1 MTPPMLEHE
10 ITGLQHKL
18 LEMAGLVEQMLR
30 QAVESVLTRDKALA
44 QLVVDT
50 DDKIDLLENEI
61 ESSCIQLIAL
71 HQPVATELRFLTT
84 AMKVNH
90 NIERIADKSVAIA
103 KRSIELLEH
112 PPVKPFV
119 DLPYAAQ
126 VIQLMVKDVLDA
138 FVNRDAEYALK
149 IRERDSEVDEIYEK
163 MLNELLTILSE
174 TSQTYPTGYQS
185 PTAFPPF
192 GADRRPRCTYRRR
205 GLLPRQRRC
214 YPTFLNSPNTNPYQA
229 EPFNCRSFLSK
240 KSRFGE
246 EDRDLEIPPTIKIP
260 VQFSPDKNGYPVV
273 GRGF

>member
-1 MTPPMLEHE
+1 MTSPMLEHE

-18 LEMAGLVEQMLR
+18 LEMAGLAEQMLR

-103 KRSIELLEH
+103 KRSIELSEH

-126 VIQLMVKDVLDA
+126 VIQSMVKDVLDA
-138 FVNRDAEYALK
+138 FVNRDAEYALR
-149 IRERDSEVDEIYEK
+149 IRERDSEVDEIYER

-174 TSQTYPTGYQS
+174 HPKLIQPGIS
-185 PTAFPPF
+185 
-192 GADRRPRCTYRRR
+192 
-205 GLLPRQRRC
+205 LLLLFRHLERIGD
-214 YPTFLNSPNTNPYQA
+214 LA
-229 EPFNCRSFLSK
+229 AHI
-240 KSRFGE
+240 GE
-246 EDRDLEIPPTIKIP
+246 EVYYLVKGDVIRH
-260 VQFSPDKNGYPVV
+260 S
-273 GRGF
+273 

>member
-18 LEMAGLVEQMLR
+18 LEMAGLAEQMLR

-103 KRSIELLEH
+103 KRSIELSEH

-126 VIQLMVKDVLDA
+126 VIQSMVKDVLDA

-149 IRERDSEVDEIYEK
+149 IRERDSEVDEIYER

-174 TSQTYPTGYQS
+174 HPKLIQPGIS
-185 PTAFPPF
+185 
-192 GADRRPRCTYRRR
+192 
-205 GLLPRQRRC
+205 LLLLFRHLERIGD
-214 YPTFLNSPNTNPYQA
+214 LA
-229 EPFNCRSFLSK
+229 AHI
-240 KSRFGE
+240 GE
-246 EDRDLEIPPTIKIP
+246 EVYYLVKGDVIRH
-260 VQFSPDKNGYPVV
+260 S
-273 GRGF
+273 

>member
-1 MTPPMLEHE
+1 MLEHE
-10 ITGLQHKL
+10 ITRLQHKI
-18 LEMAGLVEQMLR
+18 LEMAGLAEQMLR
-30 QAVESVLTRDKALA
+30 QAIESVLTRDNELA
-44 QLVVDT
+44 QTVVAT
-50 DDKIDLLENEI
+50 DDQIDLLENEI

-103 KRSIELLEH
+103 KRSIELSEH

-126 VIQLMVKDVLDA
+126 VIQSMVKDVLDA

-174 TSQTYPTGYQS
+174 HPKLIQPGIS
-185 PTAFPPF
+185 
-192 GADRRPRCTYRRR
+192 
-205 GLLPRQRRC
+205 LLLLFRHLERIGD
-214 YPTFLNSPNTNPYQA
+214 LA
-229 EPFNCRSFLSK
+229 AHI
-240 KSRFGE
+240 GE
-246 EDRDLEIPPTIKIP
+246 EVYYLVKGDVIRH
-260 VQFSPDKNGYPVV
+260 S
-273 GRGF
+273 

>member
-1 MTPPMLEHE
+1 MLEHE

-18 LEMAGLVEQMLR
+18 LEMAGLAEQMLR

-103 KRSIELLEH
+103 KRSIELSEH

-126 VIQLMVKDVLDA
+126 VIQSMVKDVLDA
-138 FVNRDAEYALK
+138 FVNRDAEYALR
-149 IRERDSEVDEIYEK
+149 IRERDSEVDEIYER

-174 TSQTYPTGYQS
+174 HPKLIQPGIS
-185 PTAFPPF
+185 
-192 GADRRPRCTYRRR
+192 
-205 GLLPRQRRC
+205 LLLLFRHLERIGD
-214 YPTFLNSPNTNPYQA
+214 LA
-229 EPFNCRSFLSK
+229 AHI
-240 KSRFGE
+240 GE
-246 EDRDLEIPPTIKIP
+246 EVYYLVKGDVIRH
-260 VQFSPDKNGYPVV
+260 S
-273 GRGF
+273 

>member
-1 MTPPMLEHE
+1 MTSPMLEHE

-84 AMKVNH
+84 AMKINH

-103 KRSIELLEH
+103 KRSIELSEH

-126 VIQLMVKDVLDA
+126 VIQSMVKGVLDA

-174 TSQTYPTGYQS
+174 HPKLIQPGIS
-185 PTAFPPF
+185 
-192 GADRRPRCTYRRR
+192 
-205 GLLPRQRRC
+205 LLLLFRHLERIGD
-214 YPTFLNSPNTNPYQA
+214 LA
-229 EPFNCRSFLSK
+229 AHI
-240 KSRFGE
+240 GE
-246 EDRDLEIPPTIKIP
+246 EVYYLVKGDVIRH
-260 VQFSPDKNGYPVV
+260 S
-273 GRGF
+273 

>member
-1 MTPPMLEHE
+1 MLEHE

-103 KRSIELLEH
+103 KRSIELSGH

-126 VIQLMVKDVLDA
+126 VIQSMVKDVLDA
-138 FVNRDAEYALK
+138 FVNRDAEYALQ

-163 MLNELLTILSE
+163 MLKELLTILSE
-174 TSQTYPTGYQS
+174 HPKLIQPGIS
-185 PTAFPPF
+185 
-192 GADRRPRCTYRRR
+192 
-205 GLLPRQRRC
+205 LLLLFRHLERIGD
-214 YPTFLNSPNTNPYQA
+214 LA
-229 EPFNCRSFLSK
+229 AHI
-240 KSRFGE
+240 GE
-246 EDRDLEIPPTIKIP
+246 EVYYLVKGDVIRH
-260 VQFSPDKNGYPVV
+260 S
-273 GRGF
+273 